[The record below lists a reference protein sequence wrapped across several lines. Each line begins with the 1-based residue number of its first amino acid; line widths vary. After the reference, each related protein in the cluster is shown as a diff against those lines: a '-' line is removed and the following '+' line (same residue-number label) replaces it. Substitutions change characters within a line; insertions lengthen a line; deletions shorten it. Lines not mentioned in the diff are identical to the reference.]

1 MDRQDSR
8 VADDLTSYRI
18 LSACSVVVHL
28 NLQRSIDSGD
38 VSDEVTVIHDV
49 VNLAKQYF
57 NSVILEMNLKNVLS
71 SVYPGSCEWIESTSW
86 PLVWENKAKT
96 LGSLLMYYMIVI
108 YKNIKQFTKKQF
120 IHL

>member
-49 VNLAKQYF
+49 VNLAIQHF
-57 NSVILEMNLKNVLS
+57 NSGIHEINLKYILLNV
-71 SVYPGSCEWIESTSW
+71 Y
-86 PLVWENKAKT
+86 
-96 LGSLLMYYMIVI
+96 
-108 YKNIKQFTKKQF
+108 
-120 IHL
+120 